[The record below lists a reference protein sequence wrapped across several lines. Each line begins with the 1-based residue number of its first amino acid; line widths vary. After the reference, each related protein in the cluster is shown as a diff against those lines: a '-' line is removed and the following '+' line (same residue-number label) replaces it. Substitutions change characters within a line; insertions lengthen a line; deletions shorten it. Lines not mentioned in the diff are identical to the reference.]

1 MDSFRS
7 RFTVFLVI
15 VLMIGA
21 LVGVQLIRLQVVQHV
36 DSTRDVPELL
46 SVEPAPRGR
55 IYDRNGYLLSADE
68 PHFELAY
75 DRNGAQYEQFLADLA
90 PAVGVTTEEILA
102 LKAMPAIKH
111 KQLVKDLPYDKGQ
124 LVREAELWGFT
135 AHPFW
140 KRAYTEGALA
150 AHVLGFVNDDRN
162 GLYGIEGWYN
172 DVLTPTVQP
181 DGTLAA
187 GADLVLTI
195 DRNAQA
201 ITEEELARALQN
213 TGASSGSIIV
223 ANPRNGEILA
233 MASSPNYD
241 PVKYAEI
248 AFKDGLTPF
257 VNPAVSDI
265 FEPGSIFKILT
276 MAAALDSGTVTP
288 DTVYNDTAS
297 IEVGGQVIWNWDR
310 GGHGPT
316 DMTGLLAKSLNVG
329 ASTLAIRMG
338 QQKFYQYMRAFGLG
352 RPTGIDLQHEGAG
365 ILLTRDKN
373 PDRWSEAILASNSF
387 GQSIATT
394 PLQMVAAVS
403 AVANDG
409 VMAQPHIVKK
419 IVRGDRVDEAK
430 VVVAGRPISKATANT
445 LTQMLVTAVSREVSE
460 AQVDGYSIAGKTGT
474 AQIPVPGGYDDPWTI
489 GTFIAFAP
497 AEDPQVIIL
506 VKLDRP
512 TSSMWGSETAV
523 PVFHDLATRL
533 FPVLGV
539 RPSSQI
545 ASNN

>member
-1 MDSFRS
+1 MDSFRG
-7 RFTVFLVI
+7 RFNVFLAI
-15 VLMIGA
+15 VLIIGV
-21 LVGVQLIRLQVVQHV
+21 LVGVQLVRFQVLQHV

-46 SVEPAPRGR
+46 SVEPASRGR
-55 IYDRNGYLLSADE
+55 IFDRNGYLLAGDE

-75 DRNGAQYEQFLADLA
+75 DRNGANYDQFLKDLA
-90 PAVGVTTEEILA
+90 PALGIKAEDILA
-102 LKAMPAIKH
+102 LKADPAIKH
-111 KQLVKDLPYDKGQ
+111 KQLIKDLPYDKGT
-124 LVREAELWGFT
+124 LVRDKDVWGFT

-140 KRAYTEGALA
+140 KRAYTEGSLA
-150 AHVLGFVNDDRN
+150 AHVLGFVNDNRD
-162 GLYGIEGWYN
+162 GLYGVEGWYN
-172 DVLTPTVQP
+172 DVLTPTLQP
-181 DGTLAA
+181 DGTLAP

-233 MASSPNYD
+233 MASSPSYD
-241 PVKYAEI
+241 PSRYMDI
-248 AFKDGLTPF
+248 ANKDGLDSF
-257 VNPAVSDI
+257 VNPVVSDN
-265 FEPGSIFKILT
+265 FEPGSTFKILT

-297 IEVGGQVIWNWDR
+297 IEVGGQLIWNWDR
-310 GGHGPT
+310 GSHGPT

-329 ASTLAIRMG
+329 ASTLAMRMG
-338 QQKFYQYMRAFGLG
+338 QQQFYKYMRAFGLG
-352 RPTGIDLQHEGAG
+352 KPTGIDLQHEAAG
-365 ILLTRDKN
+365 LVITRDKN

-387 GQSIATT
+387 GQGIATT
-394 PLQMVAAVS
+394 PMQLVAAVA

-409 VMAQPHIVKK
+409 VLVQPHVVKK

-430 VVVAGRPISKATANT
+430 VVAAGRPISKETAHT
-445 LTQMLVTAVSREVSE
+445 LTQMLVTAVRREVPE
-460 AQVDGYSIAGKTGT
+460 ALVDGYSIAGKTGT
-474 AQIPVPGGYDDPWTI
+474 AQIPIPGGYDDPWTI
-489 GTFIAFAP
+489 GSFIAYAP
-497 AEDPQVIIL
+497 ADDPQVIIF

-523 PVFHDLATRL
+523 PVFRDLAMRL

-539 RPSSQI
+539 RPDNQVASS
-545 ASNN
+545 N

>member
-1 MDSFRS
+1 MDSFRT
-7 RFTVFLVI
+7 RFNVFLVI
-15 VLMIGA
+15 VLVMAA
-21 LVGVQLIRLQVVQHV
+21 LVGVQLIRFLVVQHV

-55 IYDRNGYLLSADE
+55 IYDRNGYLLAGDV

-75 DRNGAQYEQFLADLA
+75 DRNGANYDQFIQDLA
-90 PAVGVTTEEILA
+90 PAVGVKPADILA
-102 LKAMPAIKH
+102 LEAQPAIKH
-111 KQLVKDLPYDKGQ
+111 KQLVKDLPYDKGK
-124 LVREAELWGFT
+124 LVLDKDIWGFT

-140 KRAYTEGALA
+140 KRAYTEGSLA
-150 AHVLGFVNDDRN
+150 AHVLGFVNDNRE
-162 GLYGIEGWYN
+162 GLYGVEGWYN
-172 DVLTPTVQP
+172 DVLTPTLQA
-181 DGTLAA
+181 DGTLAP
-187 GADLVLTI
+187 GADLVLTL

-201 ITEEELARALQN
+201 ITEEALARALQN
-213 TGASSGSIIV
+213 TGASSGTIIV

-233 MASSPNYD
+233 MASSPSYD
-241 PVKYAEI
+241 PSQYVEI
-248 AFKDGLTPF
+248 ANKDGLDSF
-257 VNPAVSDI
+257 VNPAVSDN

-276 MAAALDSGTVTP
+276 MSAALDSNTVKP

-310 GGHGPT
+310 AGHGPT

-329 ASTLAIRMG
+329 ASTLAMRMG
-338 QQKFYQYMRAFGLG
+338 QQQFYKYMRAFGLG
-352 RPTGIDLQHEGAG
+352 KPTGVDLQHEAAG
-365 ILLTRDKN
+365 LVITRDKN
-373 PDRWSEAILASNSF
+373 PDQWSEAILASNSF
-387 GQSIATT
+387 GQGIATT
-394 PLQMVAAVS
+394 PLQMVTAVS

-409 VMAQPHIVKK
+409 VMVQPHVVKK

-430 VVVAGRPISKATANT
+430 VVVTGRPISKETANT
-445 LTQMLVTAVSREVSE
+445 LTQMLVSAVRREVPD
-460 AQVDGYSIAGKTGT
+460 AIVDGYSVAGKTGT
-474 AQIPVPGGYDDPWTI
+474 AQIPIPGGYDDPWTI
-489 GTFIAFAP
+489 GTFIAYAP

-539 RPSSQI
+539 RPENQVSMK
-545 ASNN
+545 

>member
-7 RFTVFLVI
+7 RFIVFLVI
-15 VLMIGA
+15 VLALGA

-55 IYDRNGYLLSADE
+55 IYDRNGYLLTADE

-75 DRNGAQYEQFLADLA
+75 DRSGAQYDQFITDLA
-90 PAVGVTTEEILA
+90 PAVGVKPEEILA
-102 LKAMPAIKH
+102 LKATPAIKH
-111 KQLVKDLPYDKGQ
+111 KELVKDLTYAQGS
-124 LVREAELWGFT
+124 LVRDKDVGGFT
-135 AHPFW
+135 AYPFW
-140 KRAYTEGALA
+140 KRAYTEGSLA
-150 AHVLGFVNDDRN
+150 AHVLGFVNADRT
-162 GLYGIEGWYN
+162 GLYGVEGWYN
-172 DVLTPTVQP
+172 DVLTPTVQK

-201 ITEEELARALQN
+201 ITEEELAKALQT
-213 TGASSGSIIV
+213 TGASSGTIIV
-223 ANPRNGEILA
+223 SNPRNGEILA
-233 MASSPNYD
+233 MASSPSYD
-241 PVKYAEI
+241 PSQYVQI
-248 AFKDGLTPF
+248 ATKDGPDAF
-257 VNPAVSDI
+257 VNPATSAI

-288 DTVYNDTAS
+288 NTVYNDTAS
-297 IEVGGQVIWNWDR
+297 IEVGGQVIYNWDR
-310 GGHGPT
+310 AGHGPT
-316 DMTGLLAKSLNVG
+316 DMTNLLAKSLNVG
-329 ASTLAIRMG
+329 ASTIAMRMG

-352 RPTGIDLQHEGAG
+352 RPTGIDLQNEAAG

-373 PDRWSEAILASNSF
+373 PDQWSEAILASNSF
-387 GQSIATT
+387 GQGIATT

-409 VMAQPHIVKK
+409 VMAQPHVVKK

-430 VVVAGRPISKATANT
+430 VVVAGRPISKDTANT
-445 LTQMLVTAVSREVSE
+445 LTQMLVTAVHREVSG
-460 AQVDGYSIAGKTGT
+460 ALVDGYSIAGKTGT

-539 RPSSQI
+539 RPTNQTSMK
-545 ASNN
+545 